1 MLIPTIFKDFPECL
15 PKRGILHI
23 GAHQCEEKKLYND
36 NGISDE
42 HILWLEANKDLV
54 VTNTNRMIQVVV
66 SDVDDKEVDFK
77 ITNNGESS
85 SILNLKTHLQE
96 HPNIF
101 VTEIRK
107 LKTTTINTLFNKHQ
121 IPFDTYDF
129 INLDI
134 QGAELLA
141 LKGATEILPY
151 ITSIYTEVNEK
162 ELYEN
167 CVLIPELESFLS
179 EYGFE
184 RISISMTQHGWG
196 DALYMRK

>member
-36 NGISDE
+36 NGINDE
-42 HILWLEANKDLV
+42 HILWLEANEDLV
-54 VTNTNRMIQVVV
+54 VTNTNKMIQAVI

-96 HPNIF
+96 HPSIF
-101 VTEIRK
+101 VTEIRR
-107 LKTTTINTLFNKHQ
+107 LKTTTVNTLFNKHQ
-121 IPFDTYDF
+121 IPLDTYDF

-141 LKGATEILPY
+141 LKGATDILPHVK
-151 ITSIYTEVNEK
+151 SIYTEVNEK

-167 CVLIPELESFLS
+167 CVLITELEIFLS